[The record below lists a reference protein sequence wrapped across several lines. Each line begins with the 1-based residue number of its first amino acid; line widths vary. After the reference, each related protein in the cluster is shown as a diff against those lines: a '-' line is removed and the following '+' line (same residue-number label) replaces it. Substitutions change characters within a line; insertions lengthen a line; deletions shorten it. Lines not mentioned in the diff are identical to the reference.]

1 MVVESIPIEMFAGL
15 FLMIFRKQDQN
26 CNNFS
31 PFLSQVDCEKRI
43 LFNKTFKI
51 PKIVVIARYLVFGYL

>member
-15 FLMIFRKQDQN
+15 FLMIFRKHNKN

-31 PFLSQVDCEKRI
+31 PFSSQEDCED
-43 LFNKTFKI
+43 LFNKTFI
-51 PKIVVIARYLVFGYL
+51 ISKIVVIDRYLVFGYL